1 MKTNRLF
8 QIIIKNWPAK
18 VLSFAGALVLLQFHR
33 INTLD
38 TRTLSIPLRLENS
51 GDMIPINNYPKTI
64 RVTFRGEKRLM
75 DPITENDIDA
85 FLDLLYCNT
94 AGTYT
99 LPVGIIKKGNALD
112 LDPLEITPDPQNI
125 RLELD
130 VSVTKTL
137 PVQPNITGALPD
149 GYELVSTRVA
159 PQDVQVSGPAS
170 MLKKNITLS
179 TEAISLDGKV
189 HDFSLSVRVTNKE
202 PLIDLIGSRTV
213 EFSAGIRRIA
223 PTRRIDNIA
232 IQWIN
237 LDDAF
242 SAELKT
248 HLGSVLVQANTV
260 SALNALD
267 PNGVSIIVDCADI
280 KADGVYRL
288 PANVVLPVPHG
299 HVPESKDAV
308 AGAADLAQDTAEGA
322 APPQSTTGIATEITV
337 ITSTPEFVEI
347 TVTGVQ

>member
-1 MKTNRLF
+1 MKSNRLLK
-8 QIIIKNWPAK
+8 IIIKNWPAK

-94 AGTYT
+94 AGAYT

-112 LDPLEITPDPQNI
+112 LDPLEITPDPQNV

-130 VSVTKTL
+130 ISVTKTL
-137 PVQPNITGALPD
+137 SVQPNITGALPD
-149 GYELVSTRVA
+149 GYELVSARIV

-189 HDFSLSVRVTNKE
+189 HDFSLTVRITNKE
-202 PLIDLIGSRTV
+202 PLVDLIGSRTV
-213 EFSAGIRRIA
+213 EFSAGIRQIT
-223 PTRRIDNIA
+223 PVRRIDNIA
-232 IQWIN
+232 IQLKN
-237 LDDAF
+237 LGEAF

-248 HLGSVLVQANTV
+248 HLGFVLVQAQTV
-260 SALNALD
+260 SVLD
-267 PNGVSIIVDCADI
+267 TLDAAAVSIIVDCVDI
-280 KADGVYRL
+280 TAAGVYRL
-288 PANVVLPVPHG
+288 PVQIVLPVPQG
-299 HVPESKDAV
+299 LAPESTDGA
-308 AGAADLAQDTAEGA
+308 AGAWGTAAAQSA
-322 APPQSTTGIATEITV
+322 AEITV
-337 ITSTPEFVEI
+337 VTSAPEFVEI
-347 TVTGVQ
+347 TVAEVQ

>member
-1 MKTNRLF
+1 MKSNRLLK
-8 QIIIKNWPAK
+8 IIIKNWPAK
-18 VLSFAGALVLLQFHR
+18 VLSFAGALILLQFHR

-75 DPITENDIDA
+75 DPITENDIDT

-99 LPVGIIKKGNALD
+99 LPVGILKKGNALD

-130 VSVTKTL
+130 VSITKTL

-149 GYELVSTRVA
+149 GYELVSARVV
-159 PQDVQVSGPAS
+159 PQDVQVSGPES

-179 TEAISLDGKV
+179 TEVISLDGKNRN
-189 HDFSLSVRVTNKE
+189 FSVTVRVTNKE
-202 PLIDLIGSRTV
+202 PLVELIGSRTV
-213 EFSAGIRRIA
+213 EFSASIRPILPA
-223 PTRRIDNIA
+223 RRIDNIA
-232 IQWIN
+232 IQLIN
-237 LDDAF
+237 LNAAF

-248 HLGSVLVQANTV
+248 HLGSVLVQAPAAAV
-260 SALNALD
+260 LDALEPGAI
-267 PNGVSIIVDCADI
+267 SIIVDCADI
-280 KADGVYRL
+280 QADGVYRL
-288 PANVVLPVPHG
+288 PVHIVLPVPSG
-299 HVPESKDAV
+299 LSQESMDKGGWGV
-308 AGAADLAQDTAEGA
+308 
-322 APPQSTTGIATEITV
+322 PPQSAPELTV
-337 ITSTPEFVEI
+337 VSAAPEFVEI